1 VPNRRKAACRLA
13 QLAVTLL
20 VLNCPSPTFA
30 ANPMEDA
37 LPIAVAAQTLGESL
51 RSLAKQAHLQ
61 ILFDSALVAGKPAR
75 ALHGTMSA
83 RAALA
88 ELLRGTELE
97 AREQAPGVVVIRRG
111 GAARENSR
119 METFE

>member
-1 VPNRRKAACRLA
+1 MALTVLLPSSPNL
-13 QLAVTLL
+13 
-20 VLNCPSPTFA
+20 TFA
-30 ANPMEDA
+30 TNPMEVS
-37 LPIAVAAQTLGESL
+37 LPLAVDAQTLGESL

-61 ILFDSALVAGKPAR
+61 ILFDSALVVGKSAH

-97 AREQAPGVVVIRRG
+97 AREQAPGVIVIRRR

-119 METFE
+119 QETFE